1 MTALIAAVPILL
13 VIVLMIAFNWPA
25 KTALPLG
32 WAVTVLIALLYWRQ
46 DLGTSAAWALD
57 GFLEAIST
65 LVVILGAI
73 LIMNTMKHSG
83 AVTAI
88 QRVFNGVNPDRRIQA
103 IIVGF
108 VFAAFIEGA
117 AGFGT
122 PAALAAP
129 LLIGLGFPPLCAA
142 VVALIYNSVPV
153 VFGAVGTPTSTAA
166 SVVSQSVADL
176 GGNQDAFIMA
186 LTQYSAL
193 GQAVCG
199 LFIICAGL
207 FVMTKM
213 FGPNHSGKD
222 ALAAFPFAIF
232 TIVVFDVF
240 FLIMAWF
247 FGPEFPSL
255 IGAILTLLVVIVA
268 AKKGFLCPKKVWDFE
283 DREKWDSSWLS
294 TQEVKQDVDN
304 GMSAILA
311 WTPYVLIG
319 LILVATRLNWFGLKD
334 LLKGQAFTVTIAN
347 ILGMEGVTW
356 TWNWGWNPGVIPFI
370 LVCIITWFLH
380 RMPGAKVKEALLD
393 TYHQLTGAAIAP
405 AFSLSAPLSGVFTG
419 VVALSPVAAAVCCWT
434 SLSFD
439 CALASPKSATFVSQ
453 FCANSRL
460 PGFTSW
466 WISCRLWA

>member
-46 DLGTSAAWALD
+46 DFGTSAAWALD

-103 IIVGF
+103 VIVGF

-142 VVALIYNSVPV
+142 VVALIYNSTPV

-166 SVVSQSVADL
+166 AVVQQSVEEL
-176 GGNQDAFIMA
+176 GGNAEQFTMA
-186 LTQYSAL
+186 LTKYSAL
-193 GQAVCG
+193 GQAVCA

-213 FGPNHSGKD
+213 FGPNRSGKE
-222 ALAAFPFAIF
+222 AFAAFPFAIF

-240 FLIMAWF
+240 YLIMAFF

-268 AKKGFLCPKKVWDFE
+268 AKKGFLCPKKVWDF
-283 DREKWDSSWLS
+283 DNREKWDSSWLS

-304 GMSAILA
+304 GMSAVLA

-319 LILVATRLNWFGLKD
+319 LILGGR
-334 LLKGQAFTVTIAN
+334 
-347 ILGMEGVTW
+347 
-356 TWNWGWNPGVIPFI
+356 
-370 LVCIITWFLH
+370 
-380 RMPGAKVKEALLD
+380 R
-393 TYHQLTGAAIAP
+393 
-405 AFSLSAPLSGVFTG
+405 
-419 VVALSPVAAAVCCWT
+419 
-434 SLSFD
+434 
-439 CALASPKSATFVSQ
+439 
-453 FCANSRL
+453 
-460 PGFTSW
+460 
-466 WISCRLWA
+466 